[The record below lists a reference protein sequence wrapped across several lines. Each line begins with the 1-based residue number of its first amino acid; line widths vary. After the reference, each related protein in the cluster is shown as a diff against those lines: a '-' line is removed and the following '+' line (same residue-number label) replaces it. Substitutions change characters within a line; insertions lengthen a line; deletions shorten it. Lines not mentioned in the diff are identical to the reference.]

1 MTLTLLIDL
10 DDTLIANSMDTFI
23 PAYVGGLGEF
33 WRDQV
38 NPELLAQTL
47 LSATQQMF
55 KNTRPDRTL
64 KEIFNPVFYP
74 KLGVTESEMRASVN
88 QFYKQGFPKIKALTQ
103 SLPDAVKLINMASQR
118 GYTIGIATN
127 PLFPLTAITQRLDWA
142 ELPPENYAF
151 ALVPSFESF
160 HFAKPNP
167 AYYAEFLAKLGWPRG
182 PIVMI
187 GNDPVHD
194 IQGSS
199 GLGLAS
205 FWITNQSK
213 NAGDVV
219 SERHGAG
226 TLADVIPWLDS
237 VSKKS
242 LHPQLSSPSALIAMM
257 RGVAAAFDSLL
268 RENSSEK
275 WLRRPQDEGWSL
287 TEIICHLRDVER
299 EINTPRLD
307 QMLQKEN
314 SIIMGIDSD
323 PWAKQRNYQQQ
334 DGVQALRDF
343 LAARIKTLDILD
355 TLSTDDW
362 QRQAQHTFLG
372 PTKLQE
378 VISIITQ
385 HDRLHLRQIFGN
397 LG

>member
-205 FWITNQSK
+205 FWITNQST
-213 NAGDVV
+213 NAGEVV

-237 VSKKS
+237 VSEKS